1 MCLKLPGGKNLFSHE
16 RRILSF
22 TTWSIYRSLVTD
34 TGNRATQLQHSYNTV
49 TTLLQHP
56 QSTFSHPPISI
67 YQRVCYT
74 RKLASLTNRFPC
86 YSLRCAYQAI
96 VHFLKLAGLSFFFI
110 KPIFNSTIRL
120 RLLVLLAFLCRY
132 VFMLIPLCLC
142 VFCVWT
148 SVHCA

>member
-1 MCLKLPGGKNLFSHE
+1 MGRICFHMKEEYSRLQPGLFTAH
-16 RRILSF
+16 
-22 TTWSIYRSLVTD
+22 WSQ
-34 TGNRATQLQHSYNTV
+34 TQETEQHSYNTV
-49 TTLLQHP
+49 TTPLQHP

-86 YSLRCAYQAI
+86 YSRQCAYQAI
-96 VHFLKLAGLSFFFI
+96 VHFLKLPGLSFFFI